1 MFISKKNS
9 EKKPIKAGV
18 FIVEAGKVL
27 NFIHIKN
34 VMNIAGSLKELRILK
49 LEVRILL

>member
-1 MFISKKNS
+1 VFLNKKISEEHS
-9 EKKPIKAGV
+9 IKAGI
-18 FIVEAGKVL
+18 FTVEAGEVL

-34 VMNIAGSLKELRILK
+34 VMNIVGSLKELRILK